1 MISLNKFKGIEVIS
15 SILSKHNSVKPE
27 INYRKNNG
35 KKASTWRLTA
45 CHQKT
50 SVSIQDRYFFDF
62 AKKEIMKYL
71 KTNESGK
78 TNFQTLWDE
87 AKTFLR
93 EKFIA
98 ISLPQEIRKISNK
111 QSKLSAENWK

>member
-1 MISLNKFKGIEVIS
+1 
-15 SILSKHNSVKPE
+15 
-27 INYRKNNG
+27 
-35 KKASTWRLTA
+35 
-45 CHQKT
+45 
-50 SVSIQDRYFFDF
+50 
-62 AKKEIMKYL
+62 MKYL

-111 QSKLSAENWK
+111 QSKLLAENWK